1 MKEDSLMKKRKSCE
15 KGFTLIEVIV
25 TLVLVGITAAL
36 AGMWIV
42 SVANGYVFAKTN
54 AKTAQNGQLAMT
66 RLVKEF
72 NGMKSVTSAG
82 STSITFK
89 RADSPTT
96 SVDVNISLNTLDSTL
111 LQINNNTL
119 TDKVSAFSLTYCTN
133 PTGTAYC
140 GGEETANSCSSSWS
154 STTSR
159 TIRIDLTLTAGNST
173 PVTFTRC
180 VTPRNL

>member
-1 MKEDSLMKKRKSCE
+1 MKKRKSGE

-42 SVANGYVFAKTN
+42 SVANGYIFAQTN

-66 RLVKEF
+66 RLVKELTA
-72 NGMKSVTSAG
+72 MKSVTTAG
-82 STSITFK
+82 STSIAFK
-89 RADSPTT
+89 KAT
-96 SVDVNISLNTLDSTL
+96 SGSASEDVTISLNGTL
-111 LQINNNTL
+111 LQITDGSGTNTL
-119 TDKVSAFSLTYCTN
+119 TDSVSAFSVTYCTN

-140 GGEETANSCSSSWS
+140 GGELAANSCSADWS

-159 TIRIDLTLTAGNST
+159 TIRIDLTLTGANNTNST
-173 PVTFTRC
+173 FTQC